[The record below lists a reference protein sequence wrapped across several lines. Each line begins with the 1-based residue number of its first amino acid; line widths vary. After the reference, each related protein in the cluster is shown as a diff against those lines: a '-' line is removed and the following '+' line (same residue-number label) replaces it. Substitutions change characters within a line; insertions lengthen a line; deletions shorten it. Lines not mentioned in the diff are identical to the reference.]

1 MFFMSAFGGFL
12 TQFDKTSSV
21 FIKPSSVLLVL
32 RSFEMNILVCDD
44 AEIEDFGLDSLF
56 EEIEDLPEVLIDEQ
70 VNYSLHLSSDSF
82 ISCVAVPQPG
92 DDFLYPEIEEN
103 YEDLYF
109 YLLLFF
115 VIFGLI
121 YFIFIEL
128 NISFS

>member
-1 MFFMSAFGGFL
+1 MGFL

-56 EEIEDLPEVLIDEQ
+56 EKIEDLPEVLIDEQ
-70 VNYSLHLSSDSF
+70 VNYSSHLSSDSF
-82 ISCVAVPQPG
+82 IACVAVPQPG
-92 DDFLYPEIEEN
+92 DDFLYPEIEGN
-103 YEDLYF
+103 YEDLCF

-121 YFIFIEL
+121 SFIFIDL
-128 NISFS
+128 DILFS